1 MTSSHDNEPNGRSND
16 VRPTLGRRL
25 ATAPSGGGKRR
36 PRRTERDGLTIFVG
50 VLVLAAAIGMLIVGY
65 TAPKGLPAASHYTL
79 EAEFTDADNIA
90 QHSRVKVSG
99 RDIGQVLSA
108 RTREGKAVLE
118 LQLDPAIA
126 PLRSDTRMR
135 IRPRSPLGVRFVDV
149 MPGESGAPLADDD
162 VIPAEQTSA
171 AVPLDRALGVFD
183 AQRRERTRTVLNE
196 LGHGLAGRGTSLG
209 ETIEPASEFL
219 EDTGAVSR
227 ALTERP
233 GELGGFV
240 RSSGGALAALAA
252 ARGDLAEGFEPQA
265 SALRPLSTRSADFRA
280 TLAEAPPTLD
290 TLTGRLPGVRR
301 LAASLEGL
309 GRELQ
314 PSLAAAPSALRQT
327 TALIDDARPE
337 LRDLDATLDLADRAV
352 PTTLSLLN
360 DVDPLL
366 PNLEGVLDEGRPL
379 VRNLARGEG
388 CDFQEAWRNFS
399 SSVTAGNEAGTMLR
413 LTFVAPSDEQFS
425 GLLGPSVAPPGSNP
439 YPKPCTAGNEGR
451 LR

>member
-252 ARGDLAEGFEPQA
+252 RARRPSGGIRAAGERA
-265 SALRPLSTRSADFRA
+265 SAPLDAICRFSCDPRRGPADAGRLDRPAPRC
-280 TLAEAPPTLD
+280 PPTW
-290 TLTGRLPGVRR
+290 RLRSRDSG
-301 LAASLEGL
+301 ASCS
-309 GRELQ
+309 RASPQ
-314 PSLAAAPSALRQT
+314 RPRPLRQT

-352 PTTLSLLN
+352 PTTLE
-360 DVDPLL
+360 P
-366 PNLEGVLDEGRPL
+366 PQRCRP
-379 VRNLARGEG
+379 
-388 CDFQEAWRNFS
+388 
-399 SSVTAGNEAGTMLR
+399 
-413 LTFVAPSDEQFS
+413 VAPEPR
-425 GLLGPSVAPPGSNP
+425 GGTRRGPPAC
-439 YPKPCTAGNEGR
+439 PKPRAGRG
-451 LR
+451 L